1 MNSSR
6 ARIEQL
12 RLRDLLLLDHLDQ
25 TGSLRVTAERLHVTQ
40 PAVTQALQVVEHA
53 FGVALV
59 QRGPRGQRGVSL
71 TSAGQAA
78 LVRLRV
84 ARQELL
90 AAHAAALA
98 PQITTLRVGALPLA
112 MFHVLPQAL
121 ARLHT
126 AMPDVHVELTESS
139 VSGLWRMLADGKVDA
154 IVCRLP
160 SPNAHES
167 LPLDVVHRTV
177 SVGTEQLVFVAGR
190 GHRLVTKRHPSLE
203 LLAQQAWVLPPVGAF
218 TRMAFEQIFI
228 RAGLKPPAAAISSFS
243 FHSNLQLVAAG
254 NWLTVAPESAVRTY
268 ASALKLKTI
277 PAEWGEQNGSVVL
290 ALRESSLGNPAV
302 AALQNCF
309 HYL

>member
-1 MNSSR
+1 MKSQS

-40 PAVTQALQVVEHA
+40 PAVTQALQVLEQA

-59 QRGPRGQRGVSL
+59 QRGQRGQRGVSL
-71 TSAGQAA
+71 TPAGQAA

-112 MFHVLPQAL
+112 MFHVMPQAL
-121 ARLHT
+121 ARLRV
-126 AMPDVHVELTESS
+126 AMPEVHIELTEST
-139 VSGLWRMLADGKVDA
+139 VSGLWRALADGKVDA

-160 SPNAHES
+160 SPSEHES
-167 LPLDVVHRTV
+167 LAAGVVYRTV
-177 SVGTEQLVFVAGR
+177 SVGTERLVFVAGR
-190 GHRLVTKRHPSLE
+190 AHPLAAKRHLALE
-203 LLAQQAWVLPPVGAF
+203 LLARQAWVLPPTGAF
-218 TRMAFEQIFI
+218 TRMAFDQIFV
-228 RAGLKPPAAAISSFS
+228 RAGLKPPVAAISSFS
-243 FHSNLQLVAAG
+243 FHSNLQLAG
-254 NWLTVAPESAVRTY
+254 ASDLLTVAPESAVLTY
-268 ASALKLKTI
+268 GQALKLKII
-277 PAEWGEQNGSVVL
+277 PADWGEQNSGVVL
-290 ALRESSLGNPAV
+290 AFRESSGGNPAV